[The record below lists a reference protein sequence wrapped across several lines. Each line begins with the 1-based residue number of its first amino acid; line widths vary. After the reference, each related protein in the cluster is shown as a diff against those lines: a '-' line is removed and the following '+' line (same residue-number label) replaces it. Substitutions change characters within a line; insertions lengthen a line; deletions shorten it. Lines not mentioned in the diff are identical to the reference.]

1 MSAPARRSESFEELY
16 RKILALPEGQT
27 GMILEPGELTVM
39 SRPHARHQR
48 AMKGLLR
55 ALGARDVDAGG
66 AGWWILAEVEVRLP
80 DDRLV
85 VPDLLGYHVERVA
98 ELPDEN
104 PLRIVPD
111 WACEILSPGSVRD
124 DRLKKLRIYAAHG
137 VSWTWI
143 VDPDARTIECFEAKD
158 LLPRQALVAQEGE
171 TVSLPPF
178 DLPIEIDALWG
189 ARSAVESPA
198 ER

>member
-1 MSAPARRSESFEELY
+1 MSEPAQRHATFDELY
-16 RKILALPEGQT
+16 REILALPEGKT

-39 SRPHARHQR
+39 PRPHPKHQR

-55 ALGARDVDAGG
+55 ALAARDIDAGG
-66 AGWWILAEVEVRLP
+66 KGWWILSQVEVRLP

-85 VPDLLGYHVERVA
+85 VPDLLGYRVENVP
-98 ELPDEN
+98 ELPNQN
-104 PLRIVPD
+104 PLQIVPD
-111 WACEILSPGSVRD
+111 WACEILSPASIRD

-143 VDPDARTIECFEAKD
+143 VDPDARTVECFEAKEH
-158 LLPRQALVAQEGE
+158 LPQQTFVAQDGD

-178 DLPIEIDALWG
+178 DLPISIGSLWG
-189 ARSAVESPA
+189 ARAA
-198 ER
+198 G